1 MTREA
6 ELVRTLTS
14 GCYALIGAGQLGEM
28 SLAMWPQDVPR
39 PEFIL
44 DSVKTG
50 QLDGIEIKP
59 LAGHT
64 HIPGVTYLLSAFKMP
79 PADIRAI
86 FAGVD
91 QADIITIYDFFEQH
105 TPTLFSNGWRDL
117 SPSPEVQ
124 EQSRRLPDYFAD
136 DLSRQICAAVNAW
149 RFQRELLDEYP
160 VSGEEKKYD
169 LNLLGRG
176 GWHYDVIYDGG
187 AYDLG
192 LLKYL
197 SKANISWDR
206 VVAFEPDPACATR
219 CFENLPTCSKQGRAS
234 ITLDRR
240 ALSDKTGTALFL
252 ASGLLSSRLIEMEGV
267 DPAVL
272 TEVETVVLDD
282 LHSSASHGGCERIL
296 LKLHI
301 EGAELPALRGA
312 EALLRNHAVDILVNL
327 SHDKRSWLEIP
338 EFLASLDRHDLFL
351 HSHALFGEGLTL
363 FARSRD

>member
-1 MTREA
+1 MSRES
-6 ELVRTLTS
+6 ELVRALTS
-14 GCYALIGAGQLGEM
+14 GRYALIGAGQLGEM
-28 SLAMWPQDVPR
+28 SLAMWPQDVPK

-44 DSVKTG
+44 DSVRTG

-59 LAGHT
+59 LVGHM

-86 FAGVD
+86 FAGVG

-105 TPTLFSNGWRDL
+105 TPALFTNGWRDL
-117 SPSPEVQ
+117 SSSLEDQ
-124 EQSRRLPDYFAD
+124 ERAHRLPDYFAD
-136 DLSRQICAAVNAW
+136 DLSRQICSAVNAW
-149 RFQRELLDEYP
+149 RFRRELPDDYP

-169 LNLLGRG
+169 LRLHGRG

-197 SKANISWDR
+197 SKANISWGR
-206 VVAFEPDPACATR
+206 VVAFEPDPACAVR
-219 CFENLPTCSKQGRAS
+219 CIENLASWSEQGH
-234 ITLDRR
+234 TVDRR
-240 ALSDKTGTALFL
+240 ALSDKAGTAPFL
-252 ASGLLSSRLIEMEGV
+252 ASGLLSSRLIETGDV
-267 DPAVL
+267 DPNIL
-272 TEVETVVLDD
+272 TEVETVILDD
-282 LHSSASHGGCERIL
+282 LHLSADSDGPKRIL

-301 EGAELPALRGA
+301 EGAELPALQGA
-312 EALLRNHAVDILVNL
+312 EALLQSHAVDVLVNL

-338 EFLASLDRHDLFL
+338 EFLASLGRHDLFL

-363 FARSRD
+363 FARYRS